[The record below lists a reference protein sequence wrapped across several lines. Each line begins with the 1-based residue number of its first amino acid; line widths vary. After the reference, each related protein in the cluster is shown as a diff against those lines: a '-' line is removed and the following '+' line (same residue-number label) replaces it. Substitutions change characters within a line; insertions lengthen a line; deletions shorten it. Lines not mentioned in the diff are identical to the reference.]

1 MFKECRGYKYWEGY
15 TEEQEKSSF
24 ELVTYLLSEY
34 NIKKHIIAHNTKMDD
49 AAYVEGML
57 YRSNFNKN
65 YLDPS
70 PAWDYE
76 GFKKRFQYKIE
87 DETTTNQ

>member
-1 MFKECRGYKYWEGY
+1 
-15 TEEQEKSSF
+15 
-24 ELVTYLLSEY
+24 
-34 NIKKHIIAHNTKMDD
+34 MDD
-49 AAYVEGML
+49 AAYVEGVL

-76 GFKKRFQYKIE
+76 GFKKRFQYRTE
-87 DETTTNQ
+87 NEQTTNQ